1 MPMFF
6 DMHAQKN
13 ILCEW
18 YSYLEIVILDK
29 LKICMHEKIDIMID
43 DKPENLLALKDKIK
57 VICYPAIW
65 NEKVDD
71 ENIIRVSGWKDVYK
85 KIGEIE
91 EGS

>member
-1 MPMFF
+1 MWL
-6 DMHAQKN
+6 KERK
-13 ILCEW
+13 CEK
-18 YSYLEIVILDK
+18 LFEKLHNDGHTLDK

-57 VICYPAIW
+57 VICYPAVW